1 MVMSMNKI
9 IKHKFK
15 NGLNL
20 SFIKKEGF
28 SKIYCGIGVKFGG
41 GNLEYEKDGKLINL
55 KPGIAHFIEH
65 KLFMMPDGTD
75 AFDTFSKLNASANAY
90 TAIDKTAYYFT
101 TNDDFYSPLKLLLDM
116 YFTPCFLHDDVENE
130 KNIILSELYMNLDD
144 ISYKIRAKSLEEAYP
159 DDYYSM
165 PILGTTQS
173 IKSIDEND
181 LYDAY
186 YDFYTP
192 NNSELVIVGDLDE
205 NYLIEF
211 IENSLSNIKYSN
223 NEIIKHSTIKSKS
236 IREKEY
242 TFIDDKITQDEL
254 FLIIRLD
261 NISNKDII
269 SCERV
274 LGVFEAL
281 LSLSCPFYKHLDKLN
296 LIPNGID
303 FQVDTSANTTNC
315 ILEATSPNVKKLAK
329 LLIDKI
335 RNLKIEDLALKQL
348 DYFVKH
354 IKAKQISGEDSI
366 SNFGD
371 KYLSLLLENIDYTVL
386 NDRLI
391 SLNIDDINYYLSDIK
406 SSQILSFYVRKK

>member
-15 NGLNL
+15 CGLNL

-28 SKIYCGIGVKFGG
+28 SKLYCGIGVKFGG
-41 GNLEYEKDGKLINL
+41 GNIEYEKNNRLITL
-55 KPGIAHFIEH
+55 KPGIAHFLEH

-90 TAIDKTAYYFT
+90 TAIDKTIYYFT
-101 TNDDFYSPLKLLLDM
+101 TNDDFYAPLKILLEM
-116 YFTPCFLHDDVENE
+116 YFSPHFDSEDVENE
-130 KNIILSELYMNLDD
+130 KSIIISELNMNLDD
-144 ISYKIRAKSLEEAYP
+144 VSYKIRAKSLEEAYP
-159 DDYYSM
+159 NDYYSM
-165 PILGTTQS
+165 PILGTEES
-173 IKSIDEND
+173 IKSINEKD
-181 LYDAY
+181 LYNAY
-186 YDFYTP
+186 FDFYTP

-205 NYLIEF
+205 NYLIKY
-211 IENSLSNIKYSN
+211 IDDILSNLKFSF
-223 NEIIKHSTIKSKS
+223 NEIIKHSTIRSKS
-236 IREKEY
+236 IKENEY
-242 TFIDDKITQDEL
+242 SFIDDKITQDEL

-261 NISNKDII
+261 SISNKDII

-335 RNLKIEDLALKQL
+335 RNLKIEDLDLKQL

-354 IKAKQISGEDSI
+354 IKSKQISGEDSI

-371 KYLSLLLENIDYTVL
+371 KYLSLLLEDIDYTIL

-391 SLNIDDINYYLSDIK
+391 NLNIDDINYYLSDIK
-406 SSQILSFYVRKK
+406 TSQILSFYVKKK